1 MAARRKI
8 CFVTGSRA
16 EYGII
21 YWVLRELAADPKAEL
36 QIAVTGM
43 HLSPEFGLTFRE
55 IERDG
60 FKIDY
65 KVEMLLSSDS
75 AVGITK
81 SIGLGV
87 IGFADAF
94 DSLRPDIVTIVGDRF
109 ETFAAAQA
117 ALVARIPIAHISGG
131 DTTEGA
137 YDEAIRH
144 SLTKMSHLHFVTN
157 SESAA
162 RVRQMGEDPN
172 SVFEFG
178 APQLEYLQRTQLL
191 SRSELEGALG
201 YKFRKRNILITF
213 HPVTLDRRA
222 PMEQLAEILGALE
235 GLPDDV
241 GFICTLPNADNDS
254 RILTQMIKDF
264 EQRLGPRAV
273 VRTSLGHIRY
283 LSTMAQVD
291 MLVGNSSSGIIEA
304 PSYRKPSVN
313 VGDRQR
319 GRTRASSVIDAP
331 AERSAI
337 RAAIDKAF
345 GMDCSA
351 VVNPYGE
358 GRSAAAIA
366 EVLRNMPM
374 DNVLQKRFWSA
385 A

>member
-21 YWVLRELAADPKAEL
+21 YWVLREFATDPKVEL

-43 HLSPEFGLTFRE
+43 HLSPEFGLTYRE

-75 AVGITK
+75 AVAVTK

-94 DSLRPDIVTIVGDRF
+94 NSMRPDIVTVVGDRF

-157 SESAA
+157 SESAT
-162 RVRQMGEDPN
+162 RVRQMGENPK

-178 APQLEYLQRTQLL
+178 APQLEYLHRTRLL
-191 SRSELEGALG
+191 SRDELEESFG
-201 YKFRKRNILITF
+201 YRFRRRNILVTF
-213 HPVTLDRRA
+213 HPATLDRHA
-222 PMEQLAEILGALE
+222 SADQLVEVLEALG

-241 GFICTLPNADNDS
+241 GFICTLPNADNDG
-254 RILTQMIKDF
+254 RILTQMVKDF
-264 EQRLGPRAV
+264 VARLGARAIAKA
-273 VRTSLGHIRY
+273 SLGHVPY
-283 LSTMAQVD
+283 LSAMAHVD

-319 GRTRASSVIDAP
+319 GRTRASSVIDVP

-351 VVNPYGE
+351 ITNPYGE
-358 GRSAAAIA
+358 GRSAAPIA
-366 EVLRNMPM
+366 EVLRNVPL